1 MQNSFKS
8 RKNAMGI
15 SRERV
20 RDSNFELLRIIAM
33 FLIVLHHF
41 SVHGLWAAGGSW
53 VTEIPNHTVV
63 IACLAIGGKV
73 GVDLF
78 VLITGYFMVRQRFR
92 AKSLFRIIAESWFYA
107 MVVLF
112 AIFVYKPDAITGSV
126 IVQSVTPLV
135 FLNWFV
141 GVYAALYILI
151 PFLNKLIFSMA
162 HSAYKH
168 LLVLLFI
175 VFSLIPS
182 IEGFPWLE
190 SKLGWFIFLYL
201 LGGYIRLFNIK
212 IRTES
217 AVSIGM
223 LCMIVLVVWTY
234 AYHTQCI
241 NINALQQFAP
251 YQVYVASDSFVL
263 TLLIS
268 ISIFLLFNNINIGSI
283 SAVNIVSSAALGVY
297 LLSDNDFVR
306 SFLWDRFG
314 NVYYSSAL
322 SIIATGFVASA
333 VIYCVCMII
342 DFGRQRFIEAPFF
355 SLIDRHFPA
364 FFSRIDKWMEK
375 GLGNKERDGIQGC
388 THDQST
394 SSCTTSSKECPDYYK
409 NDL

>member
-1 MQNSFKS
+1 MD
-8 RKNAMGI
+8 I
-15 SRERV
+15 SREKV
-20 RDSNFELLRIIAM
+20 RDSSFELLRILAM

-41 SVHGLWAAGGSW
+41 SVHGLWATGGSW

-112 AIFVYKPDAITGSV
+112 AMFVYRPDTVTESD
-126 IVQSVTPLV
+126 IVQSITPLV
-135 FLNWFV
+135 FSNWFV
-141 GVYAALYILI
+141 GVYVALYILM

-162 HSAYKH
+162 RSAYKH

-212 IRTES
+212 IRTGK
-217 AVSIGM
+217 AVSIGT
-223 LCMIVLVVWTY
+223 LCTIVLVMWTY
-234 AYHTQCI
+234 AYYTQCSS
-241 NINALQQFAP
+241 INALQQFAP
-251 YQVYVASDSFVL
+251 YQIYVASDSFVL
-263 TLLIS
+263 TLFIS
-268 ISIFLLFNNINIGSI
+268 VSIFLLFNNINIGSI
-283 SAVNIVSSAALGVY
+283 RAVNVASSAAFGVY
-297 LLSDNDFVR
+297 LLSDNYIVEPI
-306 SFLWDRFG
+306 LWDGFG
-314 NVYYSSAL
+314 NVYYSSVL
-322 SIIATGFVASA
+322 SIIAIGLVASA

-342 DFGRQRFIEAPFF
+342 DFGRQRFIEAPLF

-375 GLGNKERDGIQGC
+375 GLGYKERDGIQGC
-388 THDQST
+388 THNQST
-394 SSCTTSSKECPDYYK
+394 SSCTTSSKECSDYYQ
-409 NDL
+409 NN